1 MQIGRAELLSAL
13 AVQIVGL
20 TLVAR
25 PHALREVSVVTC
37 TQSSCPKVLLRST
50 ERLPEASGVARVE
63 RMGGTTVI
71 EVEVDSMR
79 PASLFGG
86 DYNTFVLWVVPPGG
100 RAENIGELTL
110 NGGQAVVRAKT
121 SSTTFAILVT
131 AEPHYLVSLPSAF
144 VVLETKGDRNGQ
156 TLGLPVVEGVYNFS
170 RSTLANVRQARGM
183 VHSDVRQA
191 FTAVRLA
198 QRAGAASLAG
208 EELSQAQDALQKT
221 VGLWRERADRNQ
233 ITAQARETV
242 RLAVAA
248 QRLAQDRALQETRL
262 EPEGLGG
269 GRVEPVGRGARDGQN
284 RWR

>member
-1 MQIGRAELLSAL
+1 MQIGRAVLLSAL
-13 AVQIVGL
+13 AVQIVGPSL
-20 TLVAR
+20 IAR
-25 PHALREVSVVTC
+25 PHALREVSAVTLA
-37 TQSSCPKVLLRST
+37 QGSSQKVLLRST

-71 EVEVDSMR
+71 EVEVDSMK

-100 RAENIGELTL
+100 RAENIGEFTL
-110 NGGQAVVRAKT
+110 DGNQAIVRAT
-121 SSTTFAILVT
+121 TALTTFAILVT

-144 VVLETKGDRNGQ
+144 VVLQTKGDRNSQ
-156 TLGLPVVEGVYNFS
+156 TLELPVVEGVYNFS
-170 RSTLANVRQARGM
+170 RSTLANVRQAKGM

-198 QRAGAASLAG
+198 QRAGAASLAA

-233 ITAQARETV
+233 IAAQARETV

-248 QRLAQDRALQETRL
+248 QRLAQDRALRETRL

-269 GRVEPVGRGARDGQN
+269 GRVEPVGRDARDGQN

>member
-1 MQIGRAELLSAL
+1 MQIGRGLLLSAV
-13 AVQIVGL
+13 AVQIVAL
-20 TLVAR
+20 SSVAR
-25 PHALREVSVVTC
+25 PHALREVSAVTC
-37 TQSSCPKVLLRST
+37 TQSSCQKVLLRST

-71 EVEVDSMR
+71 EVEVDSMK

-100 RAENIGELTL
+100 RAENFGEFTL
-110 NGGQAVVRAKT
+110 DGGRAVVRGKT
-121 SSTTFAILVT
+121 SFTTFAILVT

-144 VVLETKGDRNGQ
+144 IVLESKGDRNSQ
-156 TLGLPVVEGVYNFS
+156 TLELPVVEGVYNFS
-170 RSTLANVRQARGM
+170 RSTLANVQPAKGK
-183 VHSDVRQA
+183 VHSEVRQA

-198 QRAGAASLAG
+198 QRAGAVTLAR

-221 VGLWRERADRNQ
+221 VGLWQERADRNQ
-233 ITAQARETV
+233 IAAQARETV

-269 GRVEPVGRGARDGQN
+269 GRVEPVGRDARDGPN

>member
-1 MQIGRAELLSAL
+1 MQIGLAVLLGAL
-13 AVQIVGL
+13 AVQIVAQ
-20 TLVAR
+20 TLLAR
-25 PHALREVSVVTC
+25 PHALREVSAVTC
-37 TQSSCPKVLLRST
+37 TQGSSQKVSLRST

-63 RMGGTTVI
+63 RMGGTTGI
-71 EVEVDSMR
+71 EVEVDSMK

-100 RAENIGELTL
+100 RAENVGEFTL
-110 NGGQAVVRAKT
+110 DGSQAVVRAT
-121 SSTTFAILVT
+121 TPSTTFGILVT
-131 AEPHYLVSLPSAF
+131 AEPHYLVGLPSAF
-144 VVLETKGDRNGQ
+144 VVLQSKGDRNSQ
-156 TLGLPVVEGVYNFS
+156 TLQLPVVEGVYNFS
-170 RSTLANVRQARGM
+170 RSTLANVQRAKGK

-198 QRAGAASLAG
+198 QRAGATSLAG
-208 EELSQAQDALQKT
+208 KELSQAQDALQKT
-221 VGLWRERADRNQ
+221 VGLWREHADRNQ
-233 ITAQARETV
+233 IAAQARETV

-269 GRVEPVGRGARDGQN
+269 GRVEPVGRDARDGQN